1 MRAPVSPEAQRAG
14 DVAMTAGASL
24 GHLPLMLT
32 VAEAATV
39 LRISRS
45 AAYKL
50 AQEWEATKG
59 RRGIPVV
66 RFGSRMLVRRAD
78 LAAIVGVD
86 PAA

>member
-1 MRAPVSPEAQRAG
+1 MPDELQPA
-14 DVAMTAGASL
+14 TTTSL
-24 GHLPLMLT
+24 GRLSLMLT
-32 VAEAATV
+32 VPEAAQV

-50 AQEWEATKG
+50 AQEWEATNG
-59 RRGIPVV
+59 HRGLPVV
-66 RFGSRMLVRRAD
+66 RLGSRMLVRRAD

>member
-1 MRAPVSPEAQRAG
+1 
-14 DVAMTAGASL
+14 
-24 GHLPLMLT
+24 MLT
-32 VAEAATV
+32 VPEAAQV

-50 AQEWEATKG
+50 AQEWEATNG
-59 RRGIPVV
+59 HGGLPVV
-66 RFGSRMLVRRAD
+66 RLGSRMLVRRAD